1 MIVTWKVQSVTEFSL
16 FHVQFLAF
24 FIWAV
29 QKSRLA
35 VALGNCSDN
44 LQKTYLSR
52 SPMSLFSSYRF
63 LLSLMIY
70 NSIAKD
76 AMYSVKFLTN
86 LGNCLSPCL
95 FWAPY
100 ALVPPPLWCCT
111 GQHLR
116 PLRPWLCLEKSPLQS
131 QNIYCNRISG
141 LTKASCNN
149 RFIQCCTS
157 SNPQPL
163 SFPKCR

>member
-1 MIVTWKVQSVTEFSL
+1 
-16 FHVQFLAF
+16 
-24 FIWAV
+24 
-29 QKSRLA
+29 
-35 VALGNCSDN
+35 
-44 LQKTYLSR
+44 
-52 SPMSLFSSYRF
+52 
-63 LLSLMIY
+63 MIY

-163 SFPKCR
+163 SFPKWSLAKNVTRLAGLLDGGEWSEIVPNHPEVCMLFIIQCRYKGWLGVVLNS